1 MEKIIEKFN
10 ELMNLP
16 GETEVVEWKEAK
28 FNFDFRELGRY
39 FSALSNEANLK
50 NKKSAW
56 LIFGIKNNKDIVG
69 TIFRKNRVDL
79 DSLKSEVAQKTTTNI
94 SFLEIHEIEKEGK
107 RIVLFEIPPAPQ
119 GIPIG
124 WNGHFYARN
133 GEVLAPLVIV
143 KLVPCWHHFSS
154 SD

>member
-1 MEKIIEKFN
+1 MTEIIEKFN
-10 ELMNLP
+10 ELMSLP

-28 FNFDFRELGRY
+28 NGFDFRKIGKY

-69 TIFRKNRVDL
+69 TKFRKNRVDL

-94 SFLEIHEIEKEGK
+94 SKTRLKC
-107 RIVLFEIPPAPQ
+107 
-119 GIPIG
+119 
-124 WNGHFYARN
+124 
-133 GEVLAPLVIV
+133 V
-143 KLVPCWHHFSS
+143 KLCRTVIFNDLNRIYLP
-154 SD
+154 

>member
-1 MEKIIEKFN
+1 MTKIIEKFN
-10 ELMNLP
+10 ELMRLP

-28 FNFDFRELGRY
+28 NGFDFRTLGKY

-56 LIFGIKNNKDIVG
+56 LIFGVKDNKDIVG
-69 TIFRKNRVDL
+69 TTYRKNRVDL
-79 DSLKSEVAQKTTTNI
+79 DSLKSEIAQKTTVNI
-94 SFLEIHEIEKEGK
+94 SFREIHETEKDGE

-124 WNGHFYARN
+124 
-133 GEVLAPLVIV
+133 
-143 KLVPCWHHFSS
+143 
-154 SD
+154 